1 MDDGAAWVE
10 VVDSSW
16 EQELKE
22 LAKTKTYTLFQK
34 QWWVSKGDKLGS
46 GAFGKVLWVK
56 HKDAH
61 TQLPRAAKVIQD
73 SRSFAHRSREQV
85 WATEWHIHKMVTGH
99 PNIVGL
105 LDVYLAEG
113 TPVDKGKLVIIMELC
128 DRNDLRDFIH
138 HYADVHVADATTWML
153 HMCTGLKHL
162 HSCSVMHRDIKPGNC
177 LLSHQPQMSPALK
190 LADFGASA
198 VLAQTGDDLHQF
210 HRPQKQ
216 ALLQDVTTFR
226 YAAPEVLRRQ
236 NYNFSADVWGAG
248 VIGWEMLQ
256 EDPREAAIAIEDKHR
271 CDERVKAVEA
281 FQKQVEANAEQAK
294 RIPLFHLVWSMVQ
307 EDSKRPS
314 ASNTL
319 DFAVFAATATGGS
332 ARPAQ
337 EGSALAAGEAITP
350 NTKIS
355 PPAPAIPTSQTLGG
369 AAKPPS
375 APYMS
380 QGAHSSD
387 MPKQALDVVI
397 ALRDL
402 MPHLLPGDVSAFN
415 EVPTS
420 LAPAYSLLVLLRALA
435 HLGEVEPDLN
445 QT

>member
-1 MDDGAAWVE
+1 MDDGAEWVE

-22 LAKTKTYTLFQK
+22 LAKTQTHTLFQK

-61 TQLPRAAKVIQD
+61 RQLPCAAKVIQD

-105 LDVYLAEG
+105 LDVYLVEG

-138 HYADVHVADATTWML
+138 HYADVDVADATTWML

-162 HSCSVMHRDIKPGNC
+162 HSCSVMHRDIKPGTC
-177 LLSHQPQMSPALK
+177 LLSHRPKMSPALK

-226 YAAPEVLRRQ
+226 YAAPEVLRRG
-236 NYNFSADVWGAG
+236 NYNFSADAWGVG
-248 VIGWEMLQ
+248 VIG
-256 EDPREAAIAIEDKHR
+256 
-271 CDERVKAVEA
+271 
-281 FQKQVEANAEQAK
+281 
-294 RIPLFHLVWSMVQ
+294 
-307 EDSKRPS
+307 
-314 ASNTL
+314 
-319 DFAVFAATATGGS
+319 
-332 ARPAQ
+332 
-337 EGSALAAGEAITP
+337 
-350 NTKIS
+350 
-355 PPAPAIPTSQTLGG
+355 
-369 AAKPPS
+369 
-375 APYMS
+375 
-380 QGAHSSD
+380 
-387 MPKQALDVVI
+387 
-397 ALRDL
+397 
-402 MPHLLPGDVSAFN
+402 
-415 EVPTS
+415 
-420 LAPAYSLLVLLRALA
+420 
-435 HLGEVEPDLN
+435 
-445 QT
+445 